1 MPKKATFALD
11 IVAAL
16 LGRGCGI
23 APNHRELLRMSG
35 WDWSHSRLF
44 FCISLQA

>member
-11 IVAAL
+11 IVAAVL
-16 LGRGCGI
+16 CHGCGI
-23 APNHRELLRMSG
+23 APKSQELLRMSG
-35 WDWSHSRLF
+35 WDCRTRGFF